1 MNKILIVISIFTLLT
16 QSACKSVKEGL
27 SGTRENN
34 SDEFLVQKKSPL
46 SKPPDFEKLPEP
58 RSEQESEEQDQENE
72 KLSVKDIFGSSQVSP
87 EKEKTKNQSIEEFI
101 LDKIKKN

>member
-58 RSEQESEEQDQENE
+58 LSELESEEQDQENE
-72 KLSVKDIFGSSQVSP
+72 KLSVKDIFVSSQKSS
-87 EKEKTKNQSIEEFI
+87 EKEISKSKSIEEFI
-101 LDKIKKN
+101 LNKIKKN